1 MVGDTHNV
9 ETGSRRGD
17 EDRASQRGVAAAELV
32 IPAKV
37 MHTRRSARINAAV
50 ATFAFLL
57 VAVVGVALLGSG
69 HNGSSTMELESES
82 KQQHFARKFELF
94 ETKPSSGSVA
104 KAARERKHQI
114 ARMSTEEARNVLI
127 KWGFSPPGAP
137 APKQTLH
144 EKDSDE
150 DIRDDSGDHDGSEDR
165 DAHRKRMARLRESNE
180 RELAKLRD
188 EASNDDLTPHRA
200 DRTDERDEEKDSR
213 EIQYDREHEVQHA
226 RERPRDTH
234 DENRKEARPEG
245 FDHLEDVAVNLAN
258 AVEGDQQGIV
268 RQHQKLAADRN
279 KLLQARELIDKALS
293 NLAKKPRMLDNDRDG
308 ADFTIKVRRNVDQ
321 YEEQQQQQARAV
333 RDNRDVDME
342 TPSDYWK
349 IPIRPHPDSPQWAHI
364 RRRPAPDATSN
375 VLGSS
380 YAQPQPADPLALEE
394 AASADGM
401 MVKLEC
407 VCMLCVALPVYVGGW
422 AVSELYVCR

>member
-1 MVGDTHNV
+1 MVVDAHNV
-9 ETGSRRGD
+9 ENWWRRGD

-37 MHTRRSARINAAV
+37 MHTRRSARINAAA

-57 VAVVGVALLGSG
+57 VAVVGVALLG
-69 HNGSSTMELESES
+69 NGSSTMELESES

-150 DIRDDSGDHDGSEDR
+150 DIRHDSGDHNDSEDR

-213 EIQYDREHEVQHA
+213 EIQYDREHEVQHD
-226 RERPRDTH
+226 RERPTDTH

-293 NLAKKPRMLDNDRDG
+293 NLAKKPRMSDDGRDG
-308 ADFTIKVRRNVDQ
+308 ADFTIKVRRNVEQ

-333 RDNRDVDME
+333 RDNGDVDMG
-342 TPSDYWK
+342 TPSDYWQ

-407 VCMLCVALPVYVGGW
+407 VCVLVCGFACVCGRVGG
-422 AVSELYVCR
+422 E